1 MSSTPPGWYP
11 NQHNQMQYWDGQQW
25 LQTGPSQVFIQARPR
40 NGYAI
45 TGLVLGLVAILFT
58 ITLLG
63 IIVAIPIGVIG
74 LIFSIIAYNKR
85 AQFGGAAMAVW
96 GIILNGIP
104 TLIAA
109 ISVIGSA
116 MNR

>member
-25 LQTGPSQVFIQARPR
+25 LQTGPPQVFIQTKRS

-45 TGLVLGLVAILFT
+45 TGLILGLVAMLFT

-63 IIVAIPIGVIG
+63 IILAIPIGIIG
-74 LIFSIIAYNKR
+74 LIFSLIAYSKR
-85 AQFGGAAMAVW
+85 RESGGAAMAVW

-109 ISVIGSA
+109 VSVIGSA
-116 MNR
+116 MSR